1 MKEKKNTYTLV
12 PPPIN
17 HKGRVF
23 LLFILTLILSS
34 CKYWHEPVREYLE
47 KWTKEVSI
55 EKFEV
60 EDVESYYDKDGNLC
74 IPSGQDAT
82 LTLFLI
88 NPFHYDYNGY
98 YHDKIPQCPIS
109 GMTIWP
115 DANDTTLLH
124 LTYDRDFLAAH
135 DGKPDGGSE
144 IGTTINYEHPVN
156 TTPKSYT
163 FSLKC
168 NSRPP
173 VIDDGAIM
181 YRTVSGQDY
190 YVLAFNCPDP
200 TLCSSTEIH
209 RDIVAVN
216 INGVSYS
223 VQLDSS
229 GNMSFSDTDI
239 FARGIRS
246 DLHVLN
252 RDFNETERSV
262 YFITS
267 DPVIN
272 GVDKSFTI
280 SFVDSAGLENSTT
293 LNTSVPSVAAPTVKD
308 NDDDDLSTDGVNTL
322 HTDSGK
328 TYSTL
333 TIEPPTS
340 DAAGNILG
348 EPKPTVKFELYN
360 ADDVYA
366 LGGKIDS
373 PTTTGP
379 DDNGNVTLQIPNNGH
394 YILRVH
400 AEKEGYT
407 KSATIEYRLNL
418 EYATLKVPV
427 VKNVTNG
434 ASEVLSPTAANNYIE
449 LKKSNDEYYINVR
462 FDAPTETTAGEYVD
476 LNIGSDKA
484 TTIYYA
490 ITQGKTIREDL
501 NYETNSGGVF
511 LKPFEGFGQYC
522 LTVYATKPG
531 YKDSEHVSYLIK
543 THNDTLYVAGDGND
557 TKNDGSQ
564 LNPYATIQ
572 HAVNELAAYNNASK
586 TYTINVS
593 GQVNGNQTVSDDLN
607 NKAAK
612 LIITGV
618 GDSDTLMGSGTGS
631 VLSIMTSVPV
641 EISSLGITGG
651 NAGNSGKG
659 GGLYANAGSNI
670 TLKTGAKIYG
680 NSANRGGGLYIKS
693 GATVTLAGATIG
705 GSAQDKNT
713 GIGNFSFGGGIY
725 NEGTLNI
732 SSGTISYNTTTSDD
746 SYGGGISNDGT
757 L

>member
-88 NPFHYDYNGY
+88 NPFHYDYTGY

-124 LTYDRDFLAAH
+124 LAYDRDFLVAH

-173 VIDDGAIM
+173 VIDDAALM

-209 RDIVAVN
+209 SDIVAVN

-239 FARGIRS
+239 FARGMR
-246 DLHVLN
+246 DNLHVLN

-272 GVDKSFTI
+272 GVDKTVTV

-308 NDDDDLSTDGVNTL
+308 NDDDDLSPDGVNTL

-340 DAAGNILG
+340 DAAGQALDNPD
-348 EPKPTVKFELYN
+348 EKPTIKWELYN
-360 ADDVYA
+360 
-366 LGGKIDS
+366 GNS
-373 PTTTGP
+373 TTGTKLP
-379 DDNGNVTLQIPNNGH
+379 DELQIYNHGGTANLKIPEEGE
-394 YILRVH
+394 YTLVVW
-400 AEKEGYT
+400 AEKPGYLS
-407 KSATIEYRLNL
+407 SARSEYHLKL
-418 EYATLKVPV
+418 EYATLK
-427 VKNVTNG
+427 
-434 ASEVLSPTAANNYIE
+434 A
-449 LKKSNDEYYINVR
+449 
-462 FDAPTETTAGEYVD
+462 
-476 LNIGSDKA
+476 
-484 TTIYYA
+484 
-490 ITQGKTIREDL
+490 
-501 NYETNSGGVF
+501 
-511 LKPFEGFGQYC
+511 
-522 LTVYATKPG
+522 
-531 YKDSEHVSYLIK
+531 
-543 THNDTLYVAGDGND
+543 
-557 TKNDGSQ
+557 
-564 LNPYATIQ
+564 
-572 HAVNELAAYNNASK
+572 
-586 TYTINVS
+586 
-593 GQVNGNQTVSDDLN
+593 
-607 NKAAK
+607 
-612 LIITGV
+612 
-618 GDSDTLMGSGTGS
+618 
-631 VLSIMTSVPV
+631 
-641 EISSLGITGG
+641 
-651 NAGNSGKG
+651 
-659 GGLYANAGSNI
+659 
-670 TLKTGAKIYG
+670 
-680 NSANRGGGLYIKS
+680 
-693 GATVTLAGATIG
+693 
-705 GSAQDKNT
+705 
-713 GIGNFSFGGGIY
+713 
-725 NEGTLNI
+725 
-732 SSGTISYNTTTSDD
+732 
-746 SYGGGISNDGT
+746 
-757 L
+757 